1 MDANPRLFSV
11 FSICQELGIDDPI
24 HWMNN
29 TSRIV
34 IDWWVGFMSLKNE
47 REREAY
53 SDTSSGN
60 KMSPEDASEYLSSV
74 VGVKKNAS

>member
-1 MDANPRLFSV
+1 MFSV

-34 IDWWVGFMSLKNE
+34 IDWWIGFMSLKNE
-47 REREAY
+47 RELDAY
-53 SDTSSGN
+53 SDKSSGS

-74 VGVKKNAS
+74 IGVKKDAG